1 MSSERYRLSFTTG
14 GLFINESALAAERYS
29 RLQDWRVVRDQVR
42 QENLLQVRTAAAAL
56 RISKEVV
63 SRLELLS
70 PQEIDYLLNGS
81 HPERAYLLWSATCR
95 RYAFIR
101 DFATEV
107 LREQYLTLRYTLPL
121 TEFNA
126 FYHRKSTV
134 HDEIENTAAS
144 TQAKL
149 RQNLYRM
156 MREADLLSDQYLIQP
171 AMLTPEL
178 AKLLGRHGRDSL
190 NIFPVTDTDIARL
203 MQ

>member
-1 MSSERYRLSFTTG
+1 MSPERYRLSFTTG
-14 GLFINESALAAERYS
+14 GLFVHESVLVAEGYLM
-29 RLQDWRVVRDQVR
+29 LQDWAAARDQVR
-42 QENLLQVRTAAAAL
+42 AQNLLQVRTAAAAL

-63 SRLELLS
+63 ARLELLS
-70 PQEIDYLLNGS
+70 PQEIDCLLNGS
-81 HPERAYLLWSATCR
+81 HRERAYLLWSATCR

-107 LREQYLTLRYTLPL
+107 LREHYLTLRHMLPL

-126 FYHRKSTV
+126 FFHRKSAV

-156 MREADLLSDQYLIQP
+156 MREADLLSDHYLIQP

-178 AKLLGRHGRDSL
+178 AKLLAQQGRDSL
-190 NIFPVTDTDIARL
+190 NVFPVTDTDIARL
-203 MQ
+203 LQ